1 MLKIQKNHLIAGS
14 KKFAF
19 PAVRLSINSKV
30 YEITGEG
37 KAVAA
42 PLPGTVMKI
51 NVAVGDQVD
60 ADTTLLILE
69 AVKMENEIK
78 AGFAGTVKEI
88 SVAQG
93 GVVAAG
99 DTLVVIEG

>member
-1 MLKIQKNHLIAGS
+1 
-14 KKFAF
+14 
-19 PAVRLSINSKV
+19 
-30 YEITGEG
+30 
-37 KAVAA
+37 
-42 PLPGTVMKI
+42 MKI

-88 SVAQG
+88 CVAQG
-93 GVVAAG
+93 GVVSAG
-99 DTLVVIEG
+99 DVLVKIEG